1 MEKVVC
7 VQGTNI
13 KRCISTEM
21 TYKTTAQR
29 PVYPVF
35 PRQNITAN
43 PTAIV
48 AAHIGPLEYT
58 NNTKLKLII
67 IFLLVNG

>member
-21 TYKTTAQR
+21 TYKTTAPQ
-29 PVYPVF
+29 PVSPVF
-35 PRQNITAN
+35 LRQNITGN
-43 PTAIV
+43 PIAIV
-48 AAHIGPLEYT
+48 VAHIGLLEYT
-58 NNTKLKLII
+58 K
-67 IFLLVNG
+67 